1 MTLKAVFFGSI
12 GSFSE
17 TSRLQLDSFNESMKI
32 NQIDEIWDEKEYTG
46 YLNISGGVNRLK
58 SILSKQVDE
67 NILRKIHYDKTKIF
81 QQKILK
87 SRSLIRP
94 GFEQLCKELLANNI
108 LLGLASTTSLQTIEN
123 ILLGLKSIKI
133 SDFSFIAHSGT
144 VNKQKPD
151 PQVYNIC
158 LKELS
163 VQELESVAFED
174 TTLSLKSVLS
184 AGIKGIAIPG
194 NLSLNQDFSMAQL
207 KLNEFSDIDFKGLK
221 ELF

>member
-17 TSRLQLDSFNESMKI
+17 TSRLQLESFNESMKI
-32 NQIDEIWDEKEYTG
+32 NQINEIWDEKEYIE
-46 YLNISGGVNRLK
+46 YLKISGGINRLK
-58 SILSKQVDE
+58 SILPKQMDV
-67 NILRKIHYDKTKIF
+67 NILQKVHYDKTQIF

-94 GFEQLCKELLANNI
+94 GFEQLCEELLTNNI
-108 LLGLASTTSLQTIEN
+108 LLGIASTTSLQTIEN
-123 ILLGLKSIKI
+123 ILLGLKSIEI
-133 SDFSFIAHSGT
+133 SDFNFIAHSET

-151 PQVYNIC
+151 PQVYKIC
-158 LKELS
+158 LEELN
-163 VQELESVAFED
+163 VQESESVAFED
-174 TTLSLKSVLS
+174 TTLSLNSVLS

-194 NLSLNQDFSMAQL
+194 NLSLNQDFAMAQI
-207 KLNEFSDIDFKGLK
+207 KINEFSDIDFKGLK

>member
-32 NQIDEIWDEKEYTG
+32 NRIDEIWDEKEYRE
-46 YLNISGGVNRLK
+46 YLEISGGVNRLK
-58 SILSKQVDE
+58 SILSKQLNE
-67 NILRKIHYDKTKIF
+67 NIIFKIHYDKTKIF
-81 QQKILK
+81 QQKIFK

-94 GFEQLCKELLANNI
+94 GFEELCKELLANNI
-108 LLGLASTTSLQTIEN
+108 LLGLASTTSLQTIES
-123 ILLGLKSIKI
+123 ILLGLESIEI

-151 PQVYNIC
+151 PQVYKIC
-158 LKELS
+158 LEELN
-163 VQELESVAFED
+163 VQEFESVSFED
-174 TTLSLKSVLS
+174 TTSSLNSVLS

-194 NLSLNQDFSMAQL
+194 NLSKDQDFSMAQL
-207 KLNEFSDIDFKGLK
+207 KLNEFSDIDFKGLT
-221 ELF
+221 ELL

>member
-32 NQIDEIWDEKEYTG
+32 NQIDEIWDEKEYIG
-46 YLNISGGVNRLK
+46 YLKISGGINRLK
-58 SILSKQVDE
+58 SILSKQMDE
-67 NILRKIHYDKTKIF
+67 NILQKIHYDKTKIF

-94 GFEQLCKELLANNI
+94 GFEQLCEELLANNI
-108 LLGLASTTSLQTIEN
+108 LLGIASTTSLQTIEN

-133 SDFSFIAHSGT
+133 SDFNFIAHSGT

-151 PQVYNIC
+151 PQVYKIC
-158 LKELS
+158 LEKLN
-163 VQELESVAFED
+163 VQEIESVAFED
-174 TTLSLKSVLS
+174 TTSSLNSVIS

-194 NLSLNQDFSMAQL
+194 NLSLNQDFSMAQI

-221 ELF
+221 DLL

>member
-17 TSRLQLDSFNESMKI
+17 TSRLQLESFNESMKI
-32 NQIDEIWDEKEYTG
+32 NQINEIWDEKEYIE
-46 YLNISGGVNRLK
+46 YLKISGGINRLK
-58 SILSKQVDE
+58 SILPNQMDV
-67 NILRKIHYDKTKIF
+67 NILQKVHYDKTQIF

-94 GFEQLCKELLANNI
+94 GFEQLCEELLTNNI
-108 LLGLASTTSLQTIEN
+108 LLGIASTTSLQTIEN
-123 ILLGLKSIKI
+123 ILLGLKSIEI
-133 SDFSFIAHSGT
+133 SDFNFIAHSET

-151 PQVYNIC
+151 PQVYKIC
-158 LKELS
+158 LEELN
-163 VQELESVAFED
+163 VQESESVAFED
-174 TTLSLKSVLS
+174 TTSSLNSVLS

-194 NLSLNQDFSMAQL
+194 NLSLNQDFSKAQIR
-207 KLNEFSDIDFKGLK
+207 LNEFSEIDFKGLQ

>member
-46 YLNISGGVNRLK
+46 YLKISGGVNRLK
-58 SILSKQVDE
+58 SILLKQVDE
-67 NILRKIHYDKTKIF
+67 NILHKIHYDKTKIF

-94 GFEQLCKELLANNI
+94 GFEKLCKELLENNI
-108 LLGLASTTSLQTIEN
+108 LLGIASTTSLQTIEN
-123 ILLGLKSIKI
+123 ILLGLKSIEI

-144 VNKQKPD
+144 VSKQKPD
-151 PQVYNIC
+151 PQVYQIC
-158 LKELS
+158 LEELN

-174 TTLSLKSVLS
+174 TTSSLNSVLS

>member
-17 TSRLQLDSFNESMKI
+17 TSRLQLESFNESMKI
-32 NQIDEIWDEKEYTG
+32 NQINEIWYEKEYIE
-46 YLNISGGVNRLK
+46 YLKISGGINRLK
-58 SILSKQVDE
+58 SILPKQMDV
-67 NILRKIHYDKTKIF
+67 NILQKVHYDKTQIF

-94 GFEQLCKELLANNI
+94 GFEQLCEELLTNNI
-108 LLGLASTTSLQTIEN
+108 LLGIASTTSLQTIEN
-123 ILLGLKSIKI
+123 ILLGLKSIEI
-133 SDFSFIAHSGT
+133 SDFNFIAHSET

-151 PQVYNIC
+151 PQVYKIC
-158 LKELS
+158 LEELN
-163 VQELESVAFED
+163 VQESESVAFED
-174 TTLSLKSVLS
+174 TTSSLNSVLS

-194 NLSLNQDFSMAQL
+194 NLSLNQDFSKAQIR
-207 KLNEFSDIDFKGLK
+207 LNEFSEIDFKGLQ

>member
-17 TSRLQLDSFNESMKI
+17 TSRLQLESFNESMKI
-32 NQIDEIWDEKEYTG
+32 NQINEIWDEKEYIE
-46 YLNISGGVNRLK
+46 YLKISGGINRLK
-58 SILSKQVDE
+58 SILPKQMDI
-67 NILRKIHYDKTKIF
+67 NILQKVHYDKTQIF

-94 GFEQLCKELLANNI
+94 GFEQLCEELLTNNI
-108 LLGLASTTSLQTIEN
+108 LLGIASTTSLQTIEN
-123 ILLGLKSIKI
+123 ILLGLKSIEI
-133 SDFSFIAHSGT
+133 SDFNFIAHSET

-151 PQVYNIC
+151 PQVYKIC
-158 LKELS
+158 LEELN
-163 VQELESVAFED
+163 VQESESVAFED
-174 TTLSLKSVLS
+174 TTSSLNSVLS

-194 NLSLNQDFSMAQL
+194 NLSLNQDFSKAQIR
-207 KLNEFSDIDFKGLK
+207 LNEFSEIDFKGLQ

>member
-17 TSRLQLDSFNESMKI
+17 TSRLQLESFNESMKI
-32 NQIDEIWDEKEYTG
+32 NQINEIWDEKEYIE
-46 YLNISGGVNRLK
+46 YLKISGGINRLK
-58 SILSKQVDE
+58 SILSRKMDE
-67 NILRKIHYDKTKIF
+67 NILQKVHYDKTKIF

-94 GFEQLCKELLANNI
+94 GFELLCEELLANNV
-108 LLGLASTTSLQTIEN
+108 LLGIASTTSLQTIEN
-123 ILLGLKSIKI
+123 ILLGLKSIEI
-133 SDFSFIAHSGT
+133 SDFNFIAHSET

-151 PQVYNIC
+151 PQVYKIC
-158 LKELS
+158 LEELN
-163 VQELESVAFED
+163 VQESESVAFED
-174 TTLSLKSVLS
+174 TTSSLNSVLS

-194 NLSLNQDFSMAQL
+194 NLSLNQDFSKAHIR
-207 KLNEFSDIDFKGLK
+207 LNEFSEIDFKGLQ

>member
-17 TSRLQLDSFNESMKI
+17 TSRLQLESFNESMKI
-32 NQIDEIWDEKEYTG
+32 NQINEIWDEKEYIE
-46 YLNISGGVNRLK
+46 YLKISGGINRLK
-58 SILSKQVDE
+58 SILPKQMDV
-67 NILRKIHYDKTKIF
+67 NILQKVHYDKTQIF

-94 GFEQLCKELLANNI
+94 GFEQLCEELLTNNI
-108 LLGLASTTSLQTIEN
+108 LLGIASTTSLQTIEN
-123 ILLGLKSIKI
+123 ILLGLKSIEI
-133 SDFSFIAHSGT
+133 SDFNFIAHSET

-151 PQVYNIC
+151 PQVYKIC
-158 LKELS
+158 LEELN
-163 VQELESVAFED
+163 VQESESVAFEE
-174 TTLSLKSVLS
+174 TTSSLNSVLS

-194 NLSLNQDFSMAQL
+194 NLSLNQDFSKAQIR
-207 KLNEFSDIDFKGLK
+207 LNEFSEIDFKGLQ

>member
-32 NQIDEIWDEKEYTG
+32 NQIDEIWDEKEYIG
-46 YLNISGGVNRLK
+46 YLKISGGINRLK
-58 SILSKQVDE
+58 SILSRQVDK
-67 NILRKIHYDKTKIF
+67 NILKKIHYDKTKIF

-94 GFEQLCKELLANNI
+94 GFEQLCEELLANNI
-108 LLGLASTTSLQTIEN
+108 LLGIASTTSLQTIEN
-123 ILLGLKSIKI
+123 ILLGLKSIEI
-133 SDFSFIAHSGT
+133 SDFNFIAHSGT

-151 PQVYNIC
+151 PQVYKIC
-158 LKELS
+158 LEKLN

-174 TTLSLKSVLS
+174 TTSSLNSVLS

>member
-17 TSRLQLDSFNESMKI
+17 TSRLHLESFNESMKI
-32 NQIDEIWDEKEYTG
+32 NQIDEIWDEKEYIE
-46 YLNISGGVNRLK
+46 YLKISGGINRLK
-58 SILSKQVDE
+58 SILPKQMDV
-67 NILRKIHYDKTKIF
+67 NILQEVHYDKTQIF

-94 GFEQLCKELLANNI
+94 GFEQLCEELLTNNI
-108 LLGLASTTSLQTIEN
+108 LLGIASTTSLQTIEN
-123 ILLGLKSIKI
+123 ILLGLKSIEI
-133 SDFSFIAHSGT
+133 SDFNFIAHSET

-151 PQVYNIC
+151 PQVYKIC
-158 LKELS
+158 LEELN
-163 VQELESVAFED
+163 VQESESVAFED
-174 TTLSLKSVLS
+174 TTSSLNSVLS

-194 NLSLNQDFSMAQL
+194 NLSLNQDFSKAQIR
-207 KLNEFSDIDFKGLK
+207 LNEFSEIDFKGLQ

>member
-17 TSRLQLDSFNESMKI
+17 TSRLQLESFNESMKI
-32 NQIDEIWDEKEYTG
+32 NQINEIWDEKEYIE
-46 YLNISGGVNRLK
+46 YLKISGGINRLK
-58 SILSKQVDE
+58 SILPKQMDV
-67 NILRKIHYDKTKIF
+67 NILQKVHYDKTQIF

-94 GFEQLCKELLANNI
+94 GFEQLCEELLTNNI
-108 LLGLASTTSLQTIEN
+108 LLGIASTTSLQTIEN
-123 ILLGLKSIKI
+123 ILLGLKSIEI
-133 SDFSFIAHSGT
+133 SDFNFIAHSET

-151 PQVYNIC
+151 PQVYKIC
-158 LKELS
+158 LEELN
-163 VQELESVAFED
+163 VQESESVAFED
-174 TTLSLKSVLS
+174 TTSSLNSVLS

-194 NLSLNQDFSMAQL
+194 NLSLNQDFSKAQIR
-207 KLNEFSDIDFKGLK
+207 LNEFSEIDFKGLQ

>member
-17 TSRLQLDSFNESMKI
+17 TSSMQLDSFNESMKI
-32 NQIDEIWDEKEYTG
+32 NRIDKIWNEEDYIG
-46 YLNISGGVNRLK
+46 YLKISGGINRLK
-58 SILSKQVDE
+58 SILPKQINE
-67 NILRKIHYDKTKIF
+67 NILRKIHYDKTIIF

-87 SRSLIRP
+87 SSSLLRP
-94 GFEQLCKELLANNI
+94 GFEQLCKELLANDI
-108 LLGLASTTSLQTIEN
+108 LLGIASTTSRQTIEN

-144 VNKQKPD
+144 VTKQKPN
-151 PQVYNIC
+151 PQVYKIC
-158 LKELS
+158 LDELN

-174 TTLSLKSVLS
+174 TTSSLKSVLS

-194 NLSLNQDFSMAQL
+194 NLSLTQDFSMAQL

-221 ELF
+221 DLF

>member
-32 NQIDEIWDEKEYTG
+32 NHIDEIWDEKEYTG
-46 YLNISGGVNRLK
+46 YLKISGGVNRLK

-81 QQKILK
+81 QHKILK

-108 LLGLASTTSLQTIEN
+108 LLGIASTTSIRTIEN
-123 ILLGLKSIKI
+123 ILLGLKSIEI

-144 VNKQKPD
+144 VSKQKPD
-151 PQVYNIC
+151 PQVYKIC
-158 LKELS
+158 LEELN
-163 VQELESVAFED
+163 VQEFESVAFED
-174 TTLSLKSVLS
+174 TTSSLNSVLS

>member
-32 NQIDEIWDEKEYTG
+32 NQINEIWDEKEYIE
-46 YLNISGGVNRLK
+46 YLKISGGINRLK
-58 SILSKQVDE
+58 SILPKQMDV
-67 NILRKIHYDKTKIF
+67 NILQKVHYDKTQIF

-94 GFEQLCKELLANNI
+94 GFEQLCEELLTNNI
-108 LLGLASTTSLQTIEN
+108 LLGIASTTSLQTIEN
-123 ILLGLKSIKI
+123 ILLGLKSIEI
-133 SDFSFIAHSGT
+133 SDFNFIAHSET

-151 PQVYNIC
+151 PQVYKIC
-158 LKELS
+158 LEELN
-163 VQELESVAFED
+163 VQESESVAFED
-174 TTLSLKSVLS
+174 TTSSLNSVLS

-194 NLSLNQDFSMAQL
+194 NLSLNQDFSKAQIR
-207 KLNEFSDIDFKGLK
+207 LNEFSEIDFKGLQ